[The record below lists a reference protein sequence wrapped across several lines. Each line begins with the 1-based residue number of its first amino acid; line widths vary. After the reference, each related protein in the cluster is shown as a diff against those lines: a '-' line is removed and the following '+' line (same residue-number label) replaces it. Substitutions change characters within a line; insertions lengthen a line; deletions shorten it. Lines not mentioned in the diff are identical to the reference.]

1 MSIYSSYRRGSIF
14 WALTL
19 IGVGFIFLY
28 QNFNPAIRPWTLLAK
43 YWPILIIFW
52 GISKLIDYIQAS
64 RIPDAPPI
72 SLFSGSEVVLLLLI
86 LIFGSLVSKIVLH
99 PWQHWS
105 WVGINSNGED
115 WANPFLDSYNY
126 TQTFSQSVPANPHL
140 VITNRRGDVEIRAG
154 NQSGIDAVVK
164 ETIRAS
170 SEDQAR
176 KLHDQLKVSM
186 AEQSGHYIL
195 QTNLDSMPN
204 GGSAVRLDLTL
215 HVPAATTT
223 QIAAERG
230 GIIVDG
236 LTGDQTL
243 TSDHG
248 DVQVSNVKGFVRVH
262 KSHGSTEVRDVNGN
276 VQIEGR
282 GGDVDVANVQGML
295 TVNGEF
301 SGSVQLQNV
310 SQTTHFVSSRTDLTA
325 QRLTG
330 RLDMEMGSLEINQID
345 GPAEITTHQKDVTVQ
360 GFKHSIK
367 ISNNNGDV
375 ELRPA
380 APLAHSIEVESKQGE
395 IELDLPPNSGF
406 QIDAVS
412 QHGDVETDFTGPSLK
427 VEKQGDAP
435 SISGTYGKGG
445 PTIHLSTTYG
455 TIRLS
460 KGEGSPTQPSRQA
473 KEFQPRFLH
482 RAVPAR
488 FVGQP
493 APPHPPAPPLTP
505 APEAPSN

>member
-1 MSIYSSYRRGSIF
+1 MSAYASYRRGSIF

-28 QNFNPAIRPWTLLAK
+28 QNFNPAVHPWTLLAR

-64 RIPDAPPI
+64 RDPQSAPI

-86 LIFGSLVSKIVLH
+86 LVFGSLVSKVVLH
-99 PWQHWS
+99 PWRHWS
-105 WVGINSNGED
+105 WVGINSEGAD
-115 WANPFLDSYNY
+115 WANPFLNSFNY
-126 TQTFSQSVPANPHL
+126 TQTLSESVPTRPHL
-140 VITNRRGDVEIRAG
+140 LITNRRGDVEIRAS
-154 NQSGIDAVVK
+154 NQLTLDAVVK
-164 ETIRAS
+164 ETIRAD

-186 AEQSGHYIL
+186 VQQSGHYVL
-195 QTNLDSMPN
+195 QTNLDSLPN
-204 GGSAVRLDLTL
+204 GGSAIRLDLTV
-215 HVPAATTT
+215 HVPAAT
-223 QIAAERG
+223 AAEITAQRG

-248 DVQVSNVKGFVRVH
+248 DVQVSSVKGFVRIH
-262 KSHGSTEVRDVNGN
+262 TTGGATEVRDVNGN
-276 VQIEGR
+276 VEIEGR

-301 SGSVQLQNV
+301 SGSVQFQNV

-325 QRLTG
+325 QRLSG

-345 GPAEITTHQKDVTVQ
+345 GPVEITTHQKDITVE
-360 GFKHSIK
+360 GFKQSIE
-367 ISNNNGDV
+367 ISSNNGDV

-380 APLAHSIEVESKQGE
+380 APLAHPIVVQLKQGE
-395 IELDLPPNSGF
+395 IELDLPPASGF

-412 QHGDVETDFTGPSLK
+412 QHGDVETDFKGPSLK
-427 VEKQGDAP
+427 VENQGDAP
-435 SISGTYGKGG
+435 SISGVYGKGG
-445 PTIHLSTTYG
+445 PTIHLTTTYG
-455 TIRLS
+455 TIRIS
-460 KGEGSPTQPSRQA
+460 KGESSPTEPSQQA
-473 KEFQPRFLH
+473 HELQPRFLH
-482 RAVPAR
+482 RAIPVRLKALPVPPR
-488 FVGQP
+488 
-493 APPHPPAPPLTP
+493 PPAPPEMP
-505 APEAPSN
+505 ALGP